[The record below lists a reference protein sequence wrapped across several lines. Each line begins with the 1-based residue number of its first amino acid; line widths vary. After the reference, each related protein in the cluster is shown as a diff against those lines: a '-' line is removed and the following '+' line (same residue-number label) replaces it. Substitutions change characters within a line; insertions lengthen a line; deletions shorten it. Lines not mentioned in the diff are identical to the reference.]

1 MLTSVFSRRAAA
13 AAVAIFISYAYFYQA
28 GGWNQNSRFALVR
41 AILERHTLRIDDYQ
55 AHTGD
60 RALWKGHYYSDK
72 APGASLVA
80 LIPVDLARASGLLLG
95 VAPESEGGITWS
107 SYIAALAASAIFTV
121 LAALSVLW
129 LSLRWGFS
137 SRAALFAATGYAV
150 TTPAWCYATLFM

>member
-60 RALWKGHYYSDK
+60 RALWQGHYYSDK

-80 LIPVDLARASGLLLG
+80 LAPVAVARGLSRAIGADPESFRGIAWTSYVATVATSGLFTL
-95 VAPESEGGITWS
+95 
-107 SYIAALAASAIFTV
+107 IAALA
-121 LAALSVLW
+121 
-129 LSLRWGFS
+129 
-137 SRAALFAATGYAV
+137 
-150 TTPAWCYATLFM
+150 